1 MLCESGGSLDNKP
14 GTKYGFQSRSLKAA
28 YFLQQAGYNKVC
40 IESRGGGR
48 RLGWAG
54 VTAVW
59 QVLAPGSI
67 LPAAGRVHKGL
78 C

>member
-40 IESRGGGR
+40 VGLEVGARM
-48 RLGWAG
+48 LGWDG
-54 VTAVW
+54 VTAD
-59 QVLAPGSI
+59 
-67 LPAAGRVHKGL
+67 
-78 C
+78 